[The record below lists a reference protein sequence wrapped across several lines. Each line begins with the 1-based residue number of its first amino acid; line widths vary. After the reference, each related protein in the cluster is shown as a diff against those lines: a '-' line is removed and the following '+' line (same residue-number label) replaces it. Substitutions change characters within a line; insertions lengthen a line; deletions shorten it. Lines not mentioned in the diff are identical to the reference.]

1 MNLVL
6 KGFKTL
12 VGVNSW
18 CMCMELE
25 TPDTGRPLR
34 AWRLECTVPVV
45 AAQSSMLGKRLL
57 CTDKWGGR
65 WAQNS
70 NWRGSH
76 SYPVQGLLVWFSSF
90 KKKKKKE
97 KKNPFIF
104 PLDRKKTS
112 LPGRPF
118 YPRQVTCRQLFIKQ
132 KSGFSVAQ
140 VQVYIPSLP
149 LLSLHILE

>member
-1 MNLVL
+1 MAAGHRTQIEEEATAIQYRAYL
-6 KGFKTL
+6 FDF
-12 VGVNSW
+12 
-18 CMCMELE
+18 
-25 TPDTGRPLR
+25 PPL
-34 AWRLECTVPVV
+34 
-45 AAQSSMLGKRLL
+45 
-57 CTDKWGGR
+57 
-65 WAQNS
+65 
-70 NWRGSH
+70 
-76 SYPVQGLLVWFSSF
+76 
-90 KKKKKKE
+90 KKKKE

-112 LPGRPF
+112 LPWRPF